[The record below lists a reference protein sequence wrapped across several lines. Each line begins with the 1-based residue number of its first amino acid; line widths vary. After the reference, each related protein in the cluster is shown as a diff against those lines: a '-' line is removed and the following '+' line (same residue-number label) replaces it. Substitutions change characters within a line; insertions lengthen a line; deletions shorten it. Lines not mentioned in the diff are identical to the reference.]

1 MAVPET
7 RTMRIE
13 VAYRKPQV
21 LQALRYH
28 FISRPEIKFM
38 MILVN
43 VFALMAAVLLY
54 LKKIGPFPFLLSS
67 VLWLAMMTAF
77 WIWLPWLIYRR
88 SKTFQDRFSVVI
100 EEGHFHIDTQSGRK
114 SWAWREFRNYYETPG
129 FFHLYFDPRS
139 FFLLPKNGF
148 TSDEDL
154 ARAREIL
161 RKNVRRGSY

>member
-1 MAVPET
+1 MK
-7 RTMRIE
+7 IE

-28 FISRPEIKFM
+28 FISRPEIKIM

-54 LKKIGPFPFLLSS
+54 FKKIGPLPFLLSS
-67 VLWLAMMTAF
+67 VLWLAMMGAF
-77 WIWLPWLIYRR
+77 WIWLPLLIYKR
-88 SKTFQDRFSVVI
+88 SKTFQDRFTVMM
-100 EEGHFHIDTQSGRK
+100 GDDRFDIDTQNGRK
-114 SWAWREFRNYYETPG
+114 SWGWNEFRNYYETPG

-148 TSDEDL
+148 SNDEDL
-154 ARAREIL
+154 AGAREIL
-161 RKNVRRGSY
+161 KKNVRRGSY

>member
-1 MAVPET
+1 
-7 RTMRIE
+7 MRIE

-38 MILVN
+38 AILVN

-54 LKKIGPFPFLLSS
+54 FKKIGPLPFLVSS
-67 VLWLAMMTAF
+67 VLWLTMMTAF
-77 WIWLPWLIYRR
+77 WLWLPALIYRR
-88 SKTFQDRFSVVI
+88 NKTFQDRFSVFI
-100 EEGHFHIDTQSGRK
+100 EDAHFHIDTKGGRK

-139 FFLLPKNGF
+139 FFLLPKDGF
-148 TSDEDL
+148 AHDEDL
-154 ARAREIL
+154 AKAREIL
-161 RKNVRRGSY
+161 KKNVRRGSY